1 MGKKAD
7 KRSSE
12 TKPKKNDE
20 ETELKIKMKKL
31 EKRAKA
37 IDSEE
42 DSSEPDTSDFEMEDG
57 SESGSEVDRQ
67 DEKLEERK
75 RVAKMMT
82 EMYDPENAEHRLKCK
97 ISMSDADMEEI
108 MSDIDELLAK
118 SEHYRDKLAR
128 RIVDSGSASDRH
140 FYKKVRSLMET
151 MNVHIATL
159 KILLD
164 DFE

>member
-7 KRSSE
+7 KRVSE

-31 EKRAKA
+31 EKKAKA
-37 IDSEE
+37 IESEE
-42 DSSEPDTSDFEMEDG
+42 DSSEPDTSDFEMEEG
-57 SESGSEVDRQ
+57 SEDVDKQ
-67 DEKLEERK
+67 DEEKLKERK

-82 EMYDPENAEHRLKCK
+82 EMYDPANAEHQLKCK
-97 ISMSDADMEEI
+97 ISMSDEDMEEI
-108 MSDIDELLAK
+108 MSDIDRLLAK

-128 RIVDSGSASDRH
+128 RIVDSASSSDRH
-140 FYKKVRSLMET
+140 FYKKLRNMMET

-164 DFE
+164 EFE